1 VGRKVGGGLVES
13 ILVIVLAG
21 LGIADA
27 WRLSG
32 ALRGGAKFHDVIGPD
47 RYLAAISVGLLI
59 CGIWQL
65 AGGLKGQG
73 STTGKKKEGDSHTGM
88 IVLVIFVLIL
98 YSVLLPVLGYLIG
111 TLLFFPIVFFIFGVR
126 SWVKSLIVG
135 LLTAVIFYA
144 IFEHFAELSLPKGFL
159 EGLL

>member
-1 VGRKVGGGLVES
+1 MERRVAGGLVES

-32 ALRGGAKFHDVIGPD
+32 VVRGSGKFHDVIGPD

-65 AGGLKGQG
+65 VGSLKGQG
-73 STTGKKKEGDSHTGM
+73 SITGKKEGGDSHTAM

-98 YSVLLPVLGYLIG
+98 YSVLLPLLGYLIG
-111 TLLFFPIVFFIFGVR
+111 TLLFFPVVFFIFGVR
-126 SWVKSLIVG
+126 SWAKSLIVG

-159 EGLL
+159 EGLF